1 MAGDDDFE
9 LWLGQVVDR
18 GGSRSFAGKVRR
30 ATNLAGGARR
40 SGSRRFDGSRIGRG
54 AGIGRVLGS
63 SDRFAGRRARR
74 VIVKARIVKLAGK
87 GAAGAVAH
95 LRYLQRDGTTREGE
109 RGALYGPDADTID
122 GKAFLERGQGDRH
135 QFRFIAAAEDGAE
148 YEDLKPMI
156 RRLMTQTELDLGTK
170 LDWVAVDHFNTGH
183 PHSHVIVRGTDDRGK
198 DLIIARE
205 YMTQGFRQRA
215 AEIVNLDLGPRTD
228 LEIMVAERR
237 EMTQERFTS
246 IDRRLVNAIDN
257 DGLVSPAH
265 HDAIEQSFR
274 AGRLQALGRMGLAA
288 EERKG
293 RWRLDDRLEET
304 LKAMGRRGDII
315 ATLHRQMRERDHGV
329 SPADYAVFDPAE
341 GRAAP
346 IVGRVVAHG
355 LSDEYED
362 RHYLIV
368 DGVDGRSHYADI
380 GAAPS
385 EPIGEGM
392 IVRLAPRPTMI
403 RQADR
408 TVAEV
413 AAANG
418 GRYNVD
424 IHLRHDPN
432 AREEF
437 AEAHVRRL
445 EAIRRGNGGVVREPT
460 GTWIIAPDHLERVEA
475 YERSLSKQTPVTIE
489 TLSREPLDR
498 LTGHDG
504 ATWLD
509 RELLSATPEK
519 LERGFG
525 AETRAALA
533 TRRQWLIE
541 QGLAEQA
548 DDSIRYRAN
557 LMAILQ
563 RRELTRTARQL
574 AHELGLDFAEARQG
588 EAVGG
593 KLARSV
599 TVGDQR
605 YALVEKSREFSLLP
619 WKPALEKQIGRT
631 VEGIMRGE
639 GVSWTIGR
647 SRGIEIS

>member
-9 LWLGQVVDR
+9 LWLGHVGDK
-18 GGSRSFAGKVRR
+18 GGGRSFAGKVRR
-30 ATNLAGGARR
+30 ATNLAGGVRR

-63 SDRFAGRRARR
+63 SDRFAGKRARR

-87 GAAGAVAH
+87 GAVGAVAH
-95 LRYLQRDGTTREGE
+95 LRYLQRDSTTREGE
-109 RGALYGPDADTID
+109 RGALYGPDAGVVD

-135 QFRFIAAAEDGAE
+135 QFRFIVAAEDGAE

-156 RRLMTQTELDLGTK
+156 RRLMTQAEQDLGTK

-246 IDRRLVNAIDN
+246 IDRRLLNTIDN
-257 DGLVSPAH
+257 DGLVSPSH
-265 HDAIEQSFR
+265 HDPIEQSFR
-274 AGRLQALGRMGLAA
+274 AGRLQALGRMELAI

-293 RWRLDDRLEET
+293 HWRLDDRLEEM

-315 ATLHRQMRERDHGV
+315 ATLHRQMRDRDRSV

-341 GRAAP
+341 GKATP

-355 LSDEYED
+355 LSDEYAD

-380 GAAPS
+380 GVAPS

-392 IVRLAPRPTMI
+392 IVRLAPRPVTI

-445 EAIRRGNGGVVREPT
+445 ESIRRGTGGVTREPN
-460 GTWIIAPDHLERVEA
+460 GTWIIARDHLERAEA
-475 YERSLSKQTPVTIE
+475 YERSLSKQAPVMIE
-489 TLSREPLDR
+489 TLSRQPLDR

-509 RELLSATPEK
+509 RELISPTPEK

-525 AETRAALA
+525 AETRVALA

-548 DDSIRYRAN
+548 DDSMRYRAN
-557 LMAILQ
+557 LIAILQ

-574 AHELGLDFAEARQG
+574 SQELGLDFAEARQG
-588 EAVGG
+588 EAVAG

-599 TVGDQR
+599 TVGDKR
-605 YALVEKSREFSLLP
+605 YALIEKSREFTLLP
-619 WKPALEKQIGRT
+619 WKPVLEKQIGRT
-631 VEGIMRGE
+631 VEGIIRGD